1 MKLRIIPAVRSLDR
15 AMPRRVR
22 RLPPSRL
29 LHRAI
34 PVLEGQLHADL
45 PPDRLFG
52 SLGDMCGRLDRILFV
67 VSAAGPDTTV
77 EPIDTAE
84 VAARMSASIMHERL
98 DLTTLL
104 LQARFAHPGLRNEHI
119 ETMETR
125 QLDLLGRA
133 LADRPAYLVT
143 HPYPVDLA
151 ALFDAVRPVLS
162 PA

>member
-1 MKLRIIPAVRSLDR
+1 
-15 AMPRRVR
+15 
-22 RLPPSRL
+22 
-29 LHRAI
+29 
-34 PVLEGQLHADL
+34 
-45 PPDRLFG
+45 
-52 SLGDMCGRLDRILFV
+52 
-67 VSAAGPDTTV
+67 
-77 EPIDTAE
+77 
-84 VAARMSASIMHERL
+84 
-98 DLTTLL
+98 L